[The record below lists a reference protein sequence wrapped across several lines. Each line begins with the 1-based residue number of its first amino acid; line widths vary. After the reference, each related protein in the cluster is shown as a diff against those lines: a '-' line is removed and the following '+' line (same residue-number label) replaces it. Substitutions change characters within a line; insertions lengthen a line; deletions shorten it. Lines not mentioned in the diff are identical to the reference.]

1 MGDRYYL
8 TVKCKCGFEEQDV
21 YYAPTCG
28 FEEWE
33 CPKCNTI
40 VNLEEYSGISKESC
54 SNKEIIEKIIERLK

>member
-28 FEEWE
+28 FEEWK
-33 CPKCNTI
+33 CPKCDII
-40 VNLEEYSGISKESC
+40 VNLEEYSGISKKSC
-54 SNKEIIEKIIERLK
+54 SNKEIIEKIIEKLK